1 MSYIPKSA
9 NQDRTIAAL
18 KFGMVCVVIVALGAY
33 YFQSVTPRSLRV
45 DVPPDLSA
53 GTTVL
58 VRDGVSPVPTA
69 NVYSFAHLM
78 WQGINRWA
86 SDGAKDYGRQI
97 FHYQHFLTPAC
108 QEQLKVD
115 LDRRAKAGE
124 LASRTRAMS
133 EIPGQAYSVGRVVAE
148 SDNAWL
154 VLMDMQLTE
163 TVRGVA
169 IKDAFIRYPLRIVRY
184 DVNRDQNPWGLAVD
198 CFGGNKPE
206 RLDPAVVAAGQA
218 RLAMATPAP
227 VPVPLPVT
235 LPDATNS
242 THPASTSTPSNVIE
256 EKRP

>member
-1 MSYIPKSA
+1 MSYTNQLA
-9 NQDRTIAAL
+9 NQSGTIAAL
-18 KFGMVCVVIVALGAY
+18 KFGIVAIVIFGLGAM
-33 YFQSVTPRSLRV
+33 YFQSVTPRNLRV

-53 GTTVL
+53 GTTVH
-58 VRDGVSPVPTA
+58 VRDGVSQMPTP
-69 NVYSFAHLM
+69 NVYAFAHLI

-86 SDGAKDYGRQI
+86 ADGGKDYGRQI
-97 FHYQHFLTPAC
+97 FQYQHFLTPAC

-148 SDNAWL
+148 SNSAWL

-218 RLAMATPAP
+218 RLAHAALAPA
-227 VPVPLPVT
+227 PVPLPVAMT
-235 LPDATNS
+235 DL
-242 THPASTSTPSNVIE
+242 
-256 EKRP
+256 